1 MNNILFFFLLL
12 SNLFLGSR
20 GLCVKGQTPSI
31 ALWKTIPDGPGPKGE
46 NKISPK
52 GSFTNISNPQLIVH
66 QPQTPNGIAVLVI
79 SGGGYAHIESGSE
92 GNPVGEWLQSQGIT
106 AFELLYR
113 LPGEGWTTKSV
124 PFQDAQRALRIIR
137 SNAGKYKI
145 DPDKIGVLG
154 FSAGSHLAGYISST
168 FDTVYYPPQDA
179 IDQISAKPD
188 FTAMIYPV
196 VSMLPPNNNTHSF
209 KSLLGKSSDT
219 KDQIQLSVEKQVT
232 EHSPITF
239 LAQSED
245 DPISPVENSILM
257 YQALKNHKIPAEL
270 HLFQSGGH
278 GWGLGKKGTNTGE
291 WPDLFLKWL
300 KVNGILGTSANP

>member
-1 MNNILFFFLLL
+1 MKNILIFFFIFCHLI
-12 SNLFLGSR
+12 LGR
-20 GLCVKGQTPSI
+20 DGFAVKGQLSSVT
-31 ALWKTIPDGPGPKGE
+31 LWKTVPDGPGPQGG
-46 NKISPK
+46 NKISQK
-52 GSFTNISNPQLIVH
+52 GSYTNINIPKLIIH
-66 QPQTPNGIAVLVI
+66 QPTNPNGIAVLVI

-92 GNPVGEWLQSQGIT
+92 GNLTGEWLKSQGIT
-106 AFELLYR
+106 AFELIYR
-113 LPGEGWTTKSV
+113 LPGEGWITKSV

-137 SNAGKYKI
+137 SNAVKYKI

-154 FSAGSHLAGYISST
+154 FSAGGHLAGYISST

-188 FTAMIYPV
+188 FSAMIYPV

-219 KDQIQLSVEKQVT
+219 KDQIKYSVEKQVT
-232 EHSPITF
+232 EQTPITF
-239 LAQSED
+239 LAHSED

-257 YQALKNHKIPAEL
+257 YQALKEHKVPAEL

-278 GWGLGKKGTNTGE
+278 GWGLGKKDTNTGE
-291 WPDLFLKWL
+291 WANLFLNWL
-300 KVNGILGTSANP
+300 KINGIYK

>member
-1 MNNILFFFLLL
+1 MKNILFSFFIFCHLI
-12 SNLFLGSR
+12 LGESSFA
-20 GLCVKGQTPSI
+20 VKGQLPSV
-31 ALWKTIPDGPGPKGE
+31 ALWRTVPDGPGPQEE
-46 NKISPK
+46 NKISQK
-52 GSFTNISNPQLIVH
+52 GSLTNINIPKLIIH
-66 QPQTPNGIAVLVI
+66 QPANPNGIAVLVI
-79 SGGGYAHIESGSE
+79 SGGGYAHIESGFE
-92 GNPVGEWLQSQGIT
+92 GNPTGEWLKSQGIT
-106 AFELLYR
+106 AFELIYR
-113 LPGEGWTTKSV
+113 LPGEGWITRSV

-154 FSAGSHLAGYISST
+154 FSAGGHLAGYISST

-219 KDQIQLSVEKQVT
+219 KDQIKYSVEKQVT
-232 EHSPITF
+232 ERTPITF

-257 YQALKNHKIPAEL
+257 YQALKDHKVPAEL

-278 GWGLGKKGTNTGE
+278 GWGLGKKDTNTGE
-291 WPDLFLKWL
+291 WTNLFLNWL
-300 KVNGILGTSANP
+300 KINGIHK